1 MFISWETIITAG
13 KVLSAFTAIAALFI
27 SAVRFYDRQ
36 KAQDKDLAELSALHC
51 RDMGNLKEEQSLLVY
66 GVLACLKGLQEQGCN
81 GPVTE
86 AIDTLEKYINKK
98 AHE

>member
-1 MFISWETIITAG
+1 MLITWETIITAG
-13 KVLSAFTAIAALFI
+13 KVLGALTAIGALLFSI
-27 SAVRFYDRQ
+27 VRFIDRQ
-36 KAQDKDLAELSALHC
+36 KTLEKELVELRDIHC
-51 RDMGNLKEEQSLLVY
+51 SDMSCLNEEQRLLMY

>member
-1 MFISWETIITAG
+1 MLITWETIITAG
-13 KVLSAFTAIAALFI
+13 KVIGALTAIGALLFSI
-27 SAVRFYDRQ
+27 VRFIDRQ
-36 KAQDKDLAELSALHC
+36 KVLEKELVELRDIHC
-51 RDMGNLKEEQSLLVY
+51 SDMSNLNEEQRLLMY

>member
-1 MFISWETIITAG
+1 MLITWETIITAG
-13 KVLSAFTAIAALFI
+13 KVIGALTAIGALLVSI
-27 SAVRFYDRQ
+27 VRFIDRQ
-36 KAQDKDLAELSALHC
+36 KVLEKELVELRDIHC
-51 RDMGNLKEEQSLLVY
+51 SDMSNLNEEQRLLMY